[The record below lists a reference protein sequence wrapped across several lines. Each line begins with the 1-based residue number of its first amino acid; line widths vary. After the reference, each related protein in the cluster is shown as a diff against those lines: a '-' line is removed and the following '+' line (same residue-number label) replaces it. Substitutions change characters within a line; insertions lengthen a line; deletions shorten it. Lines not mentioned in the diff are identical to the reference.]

1 MSKKKSGLSKAAK
14 GVAFGDVS
22 NAGIRNI
29 LTEISKKFFDDFTQ
43 SDMEEAMEKYF
54 GWCCP
59 YTGNYLKDEYDR
71 RTGNYATD
79 HIYPQNK
86 EWCGLNVKGNLVLV
100 DKEANNAKKGLDVM
114 TFLGKDSKFCKDRG
128 IDDITREDRLKK
140 IKDFQTA
147 NGYAPDQIRNIV
159 SSILETRYSEIR
171 DNQETCIHKV
181 ESALNAAG
189 IHPVRTTE
197 VGDTSAKALTK
208 SSGRSTRKY
217 TENDMYKEAAYYL
230 RNNVGLP
237 EVERNVLGC
246 DNRGSSAMG
255 HLNKLGIDTSRTSKH
270 KGLLVHISIDD
281 AIANATGEFKATLEE
296 IKKRGL

>member
-1 MSKKKSGLSKAAK
+1 MLFRS
-14 GVAFGDVS
+14 
-22 NAGIRNI
+22 
-29 LTEISKKFFDDFTQ
+29 
-43 SDMEEAMEKYF
+43 
-54 GWCCP
+54 
-59 YTGNYLKDEYDR
+59 
-71 RTGNYATD
+71 
-79 HIYPQNK
+79 
-86 EWCGLNVKGNLVLV
+86 
-100 DKEANNAKKGLDVM
+100 
-114 TFLGKDSKFCKDRG
+114 
-128 IDDITREDRLKK
+128 DDITREDRLKK